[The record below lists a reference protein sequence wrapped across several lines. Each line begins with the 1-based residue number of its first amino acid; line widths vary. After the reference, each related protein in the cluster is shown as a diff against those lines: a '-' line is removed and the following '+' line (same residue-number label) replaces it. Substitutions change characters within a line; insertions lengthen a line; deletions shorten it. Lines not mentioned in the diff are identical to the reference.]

1 MGFSNRADIYYWFQ
15 GILKSA
21 SGKNPLRFRL
31 LIPLCS
37 AILAVSGCTT
47 LDTSGTTRISA
58 PLRDGVLAGDIGT
71 GLSERARKKAAEA
84 EYKALEGG
92 RAGVPVAWRLNETL
106 QGSVVPEQP
115 YSVGAAN
122 CRRYTHSIS
131 QDGEVRSAT
140 GTACRR
146 EDGVWR
152 PLS

>member
-1 MGFSNRADIYYWFQ
+1 
-15 GILKSA
+15 
-21 SGKNPLRFRL
+21 
-31 LIPLCS
+31 
-37 AILAVSGCTT
+37 VSGCTT
-47 LDTSGTTRISA
+47 FDTSGTARISA
-58 PLRDGVLAGDIGT
+58 PLREGVLAGDIGQ
-71 GLSERARKKAAEA
+71 GLTDRARRKAAEA

-92 RAGVPVAWRLNETL
+92 KAGVPVAWRLNETV

-122 CRRYTHSIS
+122 CRRYTHTIS
-131 QDGEVRSAT
+131 QDGKVRSAT